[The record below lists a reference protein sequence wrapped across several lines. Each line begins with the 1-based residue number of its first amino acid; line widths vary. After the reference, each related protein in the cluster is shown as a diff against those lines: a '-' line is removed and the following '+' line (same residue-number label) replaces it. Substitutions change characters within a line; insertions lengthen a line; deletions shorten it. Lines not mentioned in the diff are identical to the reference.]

1 MQKMKRGRL
10 PLTALRSFEAA
21 GRHMSFSRA
30 AEELHVS
37 QAAVSRQIRE
47 LEGFLKTRLFVRLHR
62 KVELTEAGGKL
73 HRELLASFDAIDRSV
88 SSVLGAGAP
97 GVVRVSAEPSLA
109 AAWLLPRLAGFRALH
124 PDIDVALDVD
134 SRLVAFRS
142 HEPTLAL
149 RFSVHDRSWP
159 GCEAELLWEAVDT
172 PVLAPGLLATN
183 GPLARPGDLAG
194 FTLLHEEN
202 RSGWDRW
209 FRAAGL
215 DGPAFAQRGPL
226 LADASLS
233 RQAALL
239 GHGVALGDIL
249 LVHEELA
256 SGELLQ
262 PFPNVSPCGAYF
274 LVARDLA
281 GLNESERAFADWIRA
296 EIADSRQR
304 MRQNGFG

>member
-1 MQKMKRGRL
+1 MKRSRL

-47 LEGFLKTRLFVRLHR
+47 LEGFLRTQLFTRSHR
-62 KVELTEAGGKL
+62 KVELTAPGRTL
-73 HRELLASFDAIDRSV
+73 HRELVASFDAIDRSV
-88 SSVLGAGAP
+88 SALLGAGAP

-109 AAWLLPRLAGFRALH
+109 AAWLLPRLDRFRALH

-134 SRLVAFRS
+134 SRLVSFRS

-159 GCEAELLWEAVDT
+159 GCDAELLWEAVDT
-172 PVLAPGLLATN
+172 PVVAPALLAAK
-183 GPLARPGDLAG
+183 GPLASPADLAG

-202 RSGWDRW
+202 RSGWARW
-209 FRAAGL
+209 FHAAGL
-215 DGPAFAQRGPL
+215 EETAFAQRGPL
-226 LADASLS
+226 LADAWLS
-233 RQAALL
+233 KQAALL

-256 SGELLQ
+256 SGELVQ
-262 PFPNVSPCGAYF
+262 PFATVSACGAYF

-281 GLNESERAFADWIRA
+281 KLNESERAFAGWIRA
-296 EIADSRQR
+296 EIADSLRR